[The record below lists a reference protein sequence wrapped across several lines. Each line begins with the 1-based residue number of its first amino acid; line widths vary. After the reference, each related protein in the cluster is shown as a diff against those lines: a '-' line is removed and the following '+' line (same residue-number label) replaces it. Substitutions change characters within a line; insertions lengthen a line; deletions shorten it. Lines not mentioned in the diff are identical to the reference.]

1 MKFKSLTKIFLFVM
15 VSALFSC
22 SSSEDNGSG
31 GGTTDGPTSISVTA
45 SSLFVDFGTDVTFTV
60 KTNDGTVVT
69 SDSAIQVNGTT
80 ITGAV
85 YNAPQTGEYSVAA
98 TYEGLTS
105 SPITVNVLPVI
116 VDIDVQT
123 SQANYNLGERIDFRV
138 MAIDNDG
145 NQIDVTNV
153 SEVFITGNE
162 SYNTGSI
169 VIPGVIG
176 DVEAYATFDAFT
188 SEPKTV
194 TVEDNGNTPG
204 SFTKKALIEDFTGT
218 WCGWCPRVSQGIEL
232 CLDSSDNVVPI
243 GVHIGDFMENS
254 YGSQIASSFGVNS
267 FPTAYINRSTE
278 WAYPENSNVNQV
290 TSQATGTTQNG
301 IAINSAIK
309 GRELSFIVSA
319 GFGQNVNGARV
330 VVFLL
335 ENGITANQANYTGFY
350 GGVDPIPNFVHDHV
364 LRYSFTSVMGD
375 AVPAGQANS
384 GNSYRLKYDYSLP
397 TNMISNP
404 ANVEIVAMILDSNGD
419 LINVNVTK
427 AGEWTD
433 FN

>member
-22 SSSEDNGSG
+22 SSSEDNGNG
-31 GGTTDGPTSISVTA
+31 GGTPDGPTSISVSA
-45 SSLFVDFGTDVTFTV
+45 SALFVDFGTDVDFTV
-60 KTNDGTVVT
+60 TTNEGSNVTSSSTILVDGT
-69 SDSAIQVNGTT
+69 A
-80 ITGAV
+80 ITGNT
-85 YNAPQTGEYSVAA
+85 YNAPSTGEYTVTA
-98 TYEGLTS
+98 TFEDLTS
-105 SPITVNVLPVI
+105 TSITVNVLPII

-123 SQANYNLGERIDFRV
+123 AQTSYNLGERIDFRV
-138 MAIDNDG
+138 MAVDNDG
-145 NQIDVTNV
+145 NEIDVTNA
-153 SEVFITGNE
+153 SEVVISGSET
-162 SYNTGSI
+162 YNTGNI

-176 DVEAYATFDAFT
+176 DVEAYATFDEFT
-188 SEPKTV
+188 SDPKTV
-194 TVEDNGNTPG
+194 SVADNGNTPG

-232 CLDSSDNVVPI
+232 CLDASDNVVPI

-254 YGSQIASSFGVNS
+254 YGSQIANSFGVNS
-267 FPTAYINRSTE
+267 FPTAYINRSAE

-309 GRELSFIVSA
+309 GRDLSFIVSA

-335 ENGITANQANYTGFY
+335 ENGISANQANYTNFY
-350 GGVDPIPNFVHDHV
+350 GGVDPIPNFIHDHV

-375 AVPAGQANS
+375 AVPAGQAAA
-384 GNSYRLKYDYSLP
+384 GNSYRLKYDYELP
-397 TNMISNP
+397 TNVIGDP
-404 ANVEIVAMILDSNGD
+404 TQVEIVAMILDSNGD

>member
-22 SSSEDNGSG
+22 SSSEDNGNG
-31 GGTTDGPTSISVTA
+31 GGTPDGPTSISVNA
-45 SSLFVDFGTDVTFTV
+45 SALFVDFGTDVDFTV
-60 KTNDGTVVT
+60 TTNEGTNVTSSSTIMVDGT
-69 SDSAIQVNGTT
+69 A
-80 ITGAV
+80 ITGNS
-85 YNAPQTGEYSVAA
+85 YNAPSTGEYEVTA
-98 TYEGLTS
+98 TFEDLTS
-105 SPITVNVLPVI
+105 SSITVNVLPII

-123 SQANYNLGERIDFRV
+123 AQASYNLGERIDFRV

-145 NQIDVTNV
+145 NLIDVTNAADV
-153 SEVFITGNE
+153 VITGSE
-162 SYNTGSI
+162 SYNTGNI
-169 VIPGVIG
+169 VIPGVVG
-176 DVEAYATFDAFT
+176 DVEAYATFEEFT
-188 SEPKTV
+188 SDPKTV
-194 TVEDNGNTPG
+194 SVADNGNTPG

-232 CLDSSDNVVPI
+232 CLDQSDNVVPI

-254 YGSQIASSFGVNS
+254 YGNQIANSFGVNS
-267 FPTAYINRSTE
+267 FPTAYINRTTE

-309 GRELSFIVSA
+309 DRELSFIVSA
-319 GFGQNVNGARV
+319 GFGQNTSGARV

-335 ENGITANQANYTGFY
+335 ENGIMANQANYTSFY
-350 GGVDPIPNFVHDHV
+350 GGVDPIQNFVHDHV

-375 AVPAGQANS
+375 AIPASQTSA

-397 TNMISNP
+397 TNVIANP
-404 ANVEIVAMILDSNGD
+404 NQVEIVAMILDSNGD
-419 LINVNVTK
+419 LLNVNVAK